1 MPEPLRFSLVVP
13 VHNKGPHV
21 ARAIESVLAQSYPH
35 FELLIIDDASTD
47 DSLQAIL
54 KFEDERIRLL
64 KRSTPGPGGYAAR
77 NLGVREAQ
85 HDWIAFL
92 DADDEWTPEH
102 LSRCADIIAAEPSAR
117 FIGAGFVYRD
127 AQGEVL
133 RVRCEPSATLF
144 ERADFGAIL
153 ENMAFCVPTVVIRKE
168 LLISAGGFP
177 EGQMTRGGDIDTWLR
192 VMERSNEVLLANHC
206 AAIVYLAATNRV
218 TQTCRYTEDEIR
230 NTALK
235 SMIDRHQGELKKQL
249 KKFYN
254 QAIVFA
260 WQQNWQLGVKNNFS
274 LLPRLYYTVEP
285 LKYLSL
291 GLVSLLPGRLPY
303 YIFCKMLDLKAARV

>member
-1 MPEPLRFSLVVP
+1 MPEPLMFSVVVP

-21 ARAIESVLAQSYPH
+21 ARAIESVLSQSYPH

-102 LSRCADIIAAEPSAR
+102 LSRCVGIIAAEPIAR

-127 AQGEVL
+127 AQGEFL
-133 RVRCEPSATLF
+133 RVRCEPSPTLF
-144 ERADFGAIL
+144 ARADFADIL
-153 ENMAFCVPTVVIRKE
+153 DDMAFCVPTVVIRKE
-168 LLISAGGFP
+168 LLTSAGGFP

-192 VMERSNEVLLANHC
+192 VMECSNEVLLANHC
-206 AAIVYLAATNRV
+206 AAVIYFTATNRV
-218 TQTCRYTEDEIR
+218 TQTCRYTENEIR

-235 SMIDRHQGELKKQL
+235 SMIARHQGELKKKL

-260 WQQNWQLGVKNNFS
+260 WQQNWQLGVEKNFKLFS
-274 LLPRLYYTVEP
+274 KLYYSVEP
-285 LKYLSL
+285 VKYLAI
-291 GLVSLLPGRLPY
+291 GLISLLPGRLPY
-303 YIFCKMLDLKAARV
+303 YLFRKILALKAS